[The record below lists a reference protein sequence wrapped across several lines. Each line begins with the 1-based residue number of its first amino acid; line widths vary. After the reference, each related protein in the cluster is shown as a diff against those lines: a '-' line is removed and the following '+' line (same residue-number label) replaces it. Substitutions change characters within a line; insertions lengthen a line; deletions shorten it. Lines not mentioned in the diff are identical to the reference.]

1 MSRIFN
7 RQIDVKC
14 PHCGGTFK
22 VDLKSTEFDEVERD
36 DNRGMGTETT
46 YEADYSGECPKC
58 GKNFSNKITATEYPD
73 GVVSFEVEQ

>member
-1 MSRIFN
+1 MGRIFN

-14 PHCGGTFK
+14 PHCSEPVN
-22 VDLKSTEFDEVERD
+22 VDLKSTEFEEVERD
-36 DNRGMGTETT
+36 DNRGMGTEIT

-58 GKNFSNKITATEYPD
+58 GENFSIKITATEYPN